1 MCELEIKGIKG
12 QEKERK
18 KREGKRREEKRRKG
32 EDGRGK
38 TILLPLPLAYAY
50 LIICQ
55 QHNLSVFFPVSHSSE
70 ISMPLA
76 TVAFSLHLYVH
87 LHLYFYLYMFPIFS
101 LLSCSSI
108 GHWSDEGVRAILH
121 STVQHSMT

>member
-38 TILLPLPLAYAY
+38 TILLP
-50 LIICQ
+50 I
-55 QHNLSVFFPVSHSSE
+55 
-70 ISMPLA
+70 
-76 TVAFSLHLYVH
+76 
-87 LHLYFYLYMFPIFS
+87 
-101 LLSCSSI
+101 
-108 GHWSDEGVRAILH
+108 
-121 STVQHSMT
+121 